1 MKTRTIALTMAL
13 CFLAAAACL
22 ASDVNIGTWK
32 LNEAKSKFSPGAT
45 KNQTVV
51 YQAAGDQMK
60 VTIEGTTVDGK
71 PVHIEWTGKFDG
83 KFYSLTGDP
92 NNDERSYKPLNGH
105 TLEGVSRQGGK
116 VTSNTR
122 IVVSAD
128 GKSRTVTSTGVNP
141 KGEKV
146 KTVAVYDKE
155 RPSQTWRNGNAL

>member
-1 MKTRTIALTMAL
+1 MAL
-13 CFLAAAACL
+13 CFIVAAVCL

-32 LNEAKSKFSPGAT
+32 LNEAKSTFPSGAT

-60 VTIEGTTVDGK
+60 VTIEGTTADGK
-71 PVHIEWTGKFDG
+71 SVHIEWTGKFDG
-83 KFYSLTGDP
+83 KFYPLTGDP

-105 TLEGVSRQGGK
+105 TLEGVSRKGGK

-128 GKSRTVTSTGVNP
+128 GKSRTVTSTGVNS
-141 KGEKV
+141 KGVKV
-146 KTVAVYDKE
+146 NTVAVYDKE
-155 RPSQTWRNGNAL
+155 

>member
-83 KFYSLTGDP
+83 KFYALTGDP
-92 NNDERSYKPLNGH
+92 NNDERSYKKINAR
-105 TLEGVSRQGGK
+105 TLAGTSKKGGK
-116 VTSNTR
+116 IVSTSR
-122 IVVSAD
+122 IAVAAD
-128 GKSRTVTSTGVNP
+128 GKSRTVTSSGTNA

-146 KTVAVYDKE
+146 KTVAAYDKE
-155 RPSQTWRNGNAL
+155 

>member
-83 KFYSLTGDP
+83 KFYALTGDP
-92 NNDERSYKPLNGH
+92 NNDERSYKKINAR
-105 TLEGVSRQGGK
+105 TLAGTSKKGGK
-116 VTSNTR
+116 IVSTSR
-122 IVVSAD
+122 IVVAAD
-128 GKSRTVTSTGVNP
+128 GKSRTVTSSGTNA

-146 KTVAVYDKE
+146 KTVAAYDKE
-155 RPSQTWRNGNAL
+155 

>member
-13 CFLAAAACL
+13 CFIAAAVCL
-22 ASDVNIGTWK
+22 ASDAQMGTWK
-32 LNEAKSKFSPGAT
+32 LNEAKSTFPPGAT

-51 YQAAGDQMK
+51 YQAVGDDIK
-60 VTIEGTTVDGK
+60 VTIDGTSGSGT
-71 PVHIEWTGKFDG
+71 PLHIEWTGKFDG

-105 TLEGVSRQGGK
+105 TLEGVSRKGGK

-155 RPSQTWRNGNAL
+155 

>member
-1 MKTRTIALTMAL
+1 MKTRAIALTMAL

-83 KFYSLTGDP
+83 KFYALTGDP
-92 NNDERSYKPLNGH
+92 NNDERSYKKINAR
-105 TLEGVSRQGGK
+105 TLAGTSKKGGK
-116 VTSNTR
+116 IVSTSR
-122 IVVSAD
+122 IVVAAD
-128 GKSRTVTSTGVNP
+128 GKSRTVTSSGTNA

-146 KTVAVYDKE
+146 KTVAAYDKE
-155 RPSQTWRNGNAL
+155 